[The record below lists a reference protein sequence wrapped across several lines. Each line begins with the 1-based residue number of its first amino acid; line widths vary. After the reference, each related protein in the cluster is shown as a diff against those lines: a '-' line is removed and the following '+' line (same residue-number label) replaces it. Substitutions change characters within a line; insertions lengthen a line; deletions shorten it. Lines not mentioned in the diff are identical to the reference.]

1 MLRVCH
7 LPWVDH
13 EQHVLELDRWVQK
26 KDERTGAQVFR
37 TVETEDGPRQEPV
50 MKLRQA
56 KLGVAYTDDEGT

>member
-1 MLRVCH
+1 
-7 LPWVDH
+7 
-13 EQHVLELDRWVQK
+13 K

-37 TVETEDGPRQEPV
+37 TVETADGPRQEPV